1 MVACRLRLPLARRLY
16 QLRCAGHIYSVS
28 NGSKSLQ
35 DISEEQTQPG
45 LHRPL
50 YQGHANTE
58 SLVAETHRA
67 VNEVT
72 LSTVPSTGF
81 RDRRQYYGGGVNSN
95 SNTLAD
101 SKPMPSVPRDSS
113 ELLPPQRQLSIDSP
127 SSITQRPHP
136 WSGSVERRLS
146 VDGFSAEDFGTKR
159 HSDTEPIYEKG
170 APGGRFATFPVKGR
184 SSAADGFSLLDPLPM
199 QSRHDLG
206 PSFASSI
213 VEALDHTENSFIDNN
228 AFSISSSLLEP
239 PSRAD
244 AKTTSADA
252 DGDNAADSRA
262 HRRNLSDNDAALL
275 AYMISADEDLELD
288 SPPRNSFQNSK
299 SAAPP
304 AENVP
309 GPKQVRDGEV
319 SDVDEESEKRVSLG
333 EEKTSA
339 NSTSDVSYEIAHGEC
354 LLFICFQNYALP
366 IDKRTVEI
374 EQYFN
379 VIYDR

>member
-1 MVACRLRLPLARRLY
+1 MLPCRLQPPSARRLY
-16 QLRCAGHIYSVS
+16 QLRCAGHVISIS
-28 NGSKSLQ
+28 NGSKYLQ

-58 SLVAETHRA
+58 FLVAEAHRA

-81 RDRRQYYGGGVNSN
+81 HDRRQYYGGGVNSN

-101 SKPMPSVPRDSS
+101 TKPMPSVPRDSS
-113 ELLPPQRQLSIDSP
+113 EFPPPQRQLSSDSP
-127 SSITQRPHP
+127 SSIRQRPYP
-136 WSGSVERRLS
+136 WSGNVERRLS
-146 VDGFSAEDFGTKR
+146 VDRFSEEDFGTNR

-213 VEALDHTENSFIDNN
+213 VEALDHTENPFIDNN
-228 AFSISSSLLEP
+228 ALSISSSLLEP

-244 AKTTSADA
+244 AKTTSVNA
-252 DGDNAADSRA
+252 DGDNATDGRA
-262 HRRNLSDNDAALL
+262 HHRNLSDNDAALL
-275 AYMISADEDLELD
+275 AYMTSADEDLELD
-288 SPPRNSFQNSK
+288 SPPRTSFQSSK
-299 SAAPP
+299 SAVP
-304 AENVP
+304 AEN
-309 GPKQVRDGEV
+309 GQRPKQDRYGEV
-319 SDVDEESEKRVSLG
+319 SDVDEESETRVQ
-333 EEKTSA
+333 EKTSA
-339 NSTSDVSYEIAHGEC
+339 NSTSDVSHEIVHGEC
-354 LLFICFQNYALP
+354 SLFICFQNYASP
-366 IDKRTVEI
+366 IDKRTVEV
-374 EQYFN
+374 EQRHFN